1 MTFGE
6 LSVFFLPE
14 SLNMMLSE
22 LGLTECGQEGLNGF
36 SAESRL
42 SASQRKKAAVT
53 RDRQSRAAEDCRRR

>member
-36 SAESRL
+36 SAESHV
-42 SASQRKKAAVT
+42 SASQRKKPTVIARAV
-53 RDRQSRAAEDCRRR
+53 RQKTAEGDD